1 MDRPENTPD
10 LDALRLALVPGV
22 GPLVGKALLDHFGS
36 ATGVL
41 DASRSRLLAVD
52 GVGAKLAALLAAARD
67 SRDAEREA
75 ALCQAQ
81 GVTIIARG
89 EPAYPA
95 PLERIPDPPGLIYVK
110 GELTP
115 RDELA
120 ISVVGSRRSSPYGLR
135 VAERLGGSLA
145 RTGFTVVS
153 GLARGI
159 DAAAHRG
166 ALAAGGRTIAV
177 LANGLDSVYPP
188 EHADLAQE
196 IARSGALLSESP
208 MTRKP
213 LAAFF
218 TQRNRIIS
226 GLALGVL
233 VIEATPRSG
242 SLSTARHAVE
252 QNREV
257 FAVPGPIDSITS
269 RGCHRLLKD
278 GALLVETVEDV
289 LEGLGPLVAEIKA
302 APDSPPIRR
311 PAELA
316 LSDIERDVLLRLSD
330 TAVGVDEIITLTG
343 LTAGQALA
351 TLSILE
357 LKRLI
362 ERRPGGRYV
371 RA

>member
-1 MDRPENTPD
+1 MDPSDPSR
-10 LDALRLALVPGV
+10 LMDALRLALVPGV
-22 GPLVGKALLDHFGS
+22 GPLLGKALLDHFGS
-36 ATGVL
+36 PKGVL
-41 DASRSRLLAVD
+41 EATNRQLLAVD
-52 GVGAKLAALLAAARD
+52 GVGSKLAALVAAARD
-67 SRDAEREA
+67 SGDAEQEF

-81 GVTIIARG
+81 GVAVVPRG
-89 EPAYPA
+89 EPDYPA
-95 PLERIPDPPGLIYVK
+95 PLDRIPDPPGVLYIK
-110 GELTP
+110 GSLTP

-120 ISVVGSRRSSPYGLR
+120 IAVVGSRRSTPYGLR

-188 EHADLAQE
+188 EHADLAQQLVG
-196 IARSGALLSESP
+196 SGALVSESP
-208 MTRKP
+208 MRRKP

-233 VIEATPRSG
+233 VVEATPRSG

-257 FAVPGPIDSITS
+257 FAVPGPIDSLSS

-278 GALLVETVEDV
+278 GARLVETVEDV

-316 LSDIERDVLLRLSD
+316 LSDIERDILFRLSD
-330 TAVGVDEIITLTG
+330 TPTGIDEMIAATS
-343 LTAGQALA
+343 LTAGQVLA

-357 LKRLI
+357 LKQLI
-362 ERRPGGRYV
+362 QRRPGGRFV
-371 RA
+371 RS

>member
-1 MDRPENTPD
+1 MDQPGEKPD

-22 GPLVGKALLDHFGS
+22 GPLLGKALLDHFGS
-36 ATGVL
+36 AKAVL
-41 DASRSRLLAVD
+41 DAPRGQLLMVD
-52 GVGAKLAALLAAARD
+52 GVGSKLASLLISARQQI
-67 SRDAEREA
+67 DAKEEF
-75 ALCQAQ
+75 ALCEAK
-81 GVTIIARG
+81 GVAIVPRG
-89 EPAYPA
+89 DPAYPA
-95 PLERIPDPPGLIYVK
+95 TLERIPDPPGLIYVK
-110 GELTP
+110 GSFTP

-120 ISVVGSRRSSPYGLR
+120 IAVVGSRRSSPYGLR
-135 VAERLGGSLA
+135 VAERLGAALA
-145 RTGFTVVS
+145 RTGFTIVS

-177 LANGLDSVYPP
+177 LANGLDTVYPP
-188 EHADLAQE
+188 EHAGLAE
-196 IARSGALLSESP
+196 EVAGSGALVSESP
-208 MTRKP
+208 MRRKP

-233 VIEATPRSG
+233 VVEATPRSG
-242 SLSTARHAVE
+242 SLSTARHALE

-257 FAVPGPIDSITS
+257 FAVPGPVDSLSS
-269 RGCHRLLKD
+269 RGCHRLIKD
-278 GALLVETVEDV
+278 GARLVETVEDI
-289 LEGLGPLVAEIKA
+289 LEGLGPLVAEITA
-302 APDSPPIRR
+302 APDQPPIRR

-316 LSDIERDVLLRLSD
+316 LSDIERDVLFRLSD
-330 TAVGVDEIITLTG
+330 TPTGIDEIIVLTG

-357 LKRLI
+357 LKQLI

-371 RA
+371 RS